1 MNGRQDDNLLR
12 KSIDKVIEV
21 IRQFRKLAG
30 YKRTIKK
37 LLRFLCTSGNYHWG
51 NTIGKTFPFKI
62 TISDN
67 QIQRNPNQLYSY
79 TNQQ

>member
-37 LLRFLCTSGNYHWG
+37 LLRFLCTSGNYH
-51 NTIGKTFPFKI
+51 
-62 TISDN
+62 
-67 QIQRNPNQLYSY
+67 
-79 TNQQ
+79 